1 MEPRLEFDWLLTDLR
16 HLRGGLRSIE
26 AAIRAG
32 RFAGGAMA
40 GRRQRLIE
48 VLAALADSPD
58 LPARA
63 AIRLARIFAAM
74 QADDA
79 GGDESTD

>member
-1 MEPRLEFDWLLTDLR
+1 
-16 HLRGGLRSIE
+16 
-26 AAIRAG
+26 
-32 RFAGGAMA
+32 MA